1 MNLEPSPT
9 GISPEDGPAQVQ
21 IRRGTQSQVPLR
33 VAIIGG
39 GQACDD
45 LLTLMVDEKLG
56 RLNIEI
62 LGVADPD
69 PAARGME
76 HARRLGIFT
85 THDFLRLYD
94 LPGLNLIIE
103 LTGSAPVREK
113 MISTKPIGIS
123 SIDHRGA
130 RLLWDLLQIEAEKQQ
145 LLREELILEDEV
157 RRHQEYLEN
166 IISHS
171 SDMIITT
178 DLGGRIVTFNPGG
191 ERMLGYAEAE
201 LLGRDIGEIWEDPA
215 SRRKLGEEVRA
226 RGAVNNYQARL
237 LAKNGQVVEISL
249 SLALLRDR
257 HGKVLGT
264 VGISKD
270 VTEENRLRQKLI
282 ENERLA
288 AIGQTVAGLA
298 HCLKNI
304 LNILKGG
311 AYLVNGGLKRNERG
325 VLAEGWQIVQK
336 SIERINNFSLDML
349 SYCRERTPE
358 LFPTDPL
365 QLLRDTAGLV
375 SRPAAEE
382 GIVFH
387 VEGEE
392 GLTIPLDPT
401 ALNRALM
408 NLMLNAVDACRE
420 KRYLPP
426 ETPQVEVST
435 RRAGGHLIFQV
446 HDNGIGMDRTVLDQL
461 FTRFFSTK
469 ESRGTGLGLPVTQ
482 KIVDEQGGQ
491 LTVKS
496 TPGQGSTFRIR
507 LPIRLDQPET
517 RETSK
522 Q

>member
-1 MNLEPSPT
+1 MNQAASPILT
-9 GISPEDGPAQVQ
+9 PADDGSFPLL
-21 IRRGTQSQVPLR
+21 IRRGTQSRVPLK

-39 GQACDD
+39 GQACND
-45 LLTLMVDEKLG
+45 LLTLMMDERLG
-56 RLNIEI
+56 PLHIEI
-62 LGVADPD
+62 LGVADPN
-69 PAARGME
+69 PAALGMD

-85 THDFLRLYD
+85 TPDFLRLYD
-94 LPGLNLIIE
+94 LPGLNLVIE
-103 LTGSAPVREK
+103 LTGSTQVREK
-113 MISTKPIGIS
+113 MIRTKPIEIS

-145 LLREELILEDEV
+145 LQREELLLEDEV
-157 RRHQEYLEN
+157 RRHKEYLEN
-166 IISHS
+166 IVSHT

-178 DLGGRIVTFNPGG
+178 DLTGRIVTFNPGG
-191 ERMLGYAEAE
+191 ERMLGYTEAD

-215 SRRKLGEEVRA
+215 SRKKLGEAVRA

-237 LAKNGQVVEISL
+237 LSKDGQVIEISL

-257 HGKVLGT
+257 NGKVLGT

-270 VTEENRLRQKLI
+270 VTEENRLRLKLI

-311 AYLVNGGLKRNERG
+311 AYLVNSGLKREDWG
-325 VLAEGWQIVQK
+325 TVTEGWQIVQK
-336 SIERINNFSLDML
+336 SMERINNFSLDML

-358 LFPTDPL
+358 LVPTDPL

-375 SRPAAEE
+375 SRTASAE

-387 VEGEE
+387 IEGEE
-392 GLTIPLDPT
+392 GLTLLLDPT
-401 ALNRALM
+401 AMTRALL

-420 KRYLPP
+420 KRYRPP
-426 ETPQVEVST
+426 EIPQVDVST
-435 RRAGGHLIFQV
+435 RREGGQLIFLVQ
-446 HDNGIGMDRTVLDQL
+446 DNGSGMDQTVLDQL

-482 KIVDEQGGQ
+482 KIVDEHGGQ
-491 LTVKS
+491 LTVES
-496 TPGQGSTFRIR
+496 RPGQGSTFRIR
-507 LPIRLDQPET
+507 LPLRLDQPDI

>member
-1 MNLEPSPT
+1 MNLEPSPI
-9 GISPEDGPAQVQ
+9 GFSPEESPSPLQ
-21 IRRGTQSQVPLR
+21 IRRGTQSRVPLK

-45 LLTLMVDEKLG
+45 LLTLMVDERLG

-69 PAARGME
+69 PSARGMS

-85 THDFLRLYD
+85 TADFLQLYN

-103 LTGSAPVREK
+103 LTGSTQVREK
-113 MISTKPIGIS
+113 MIHTKPIEIS

-145 LLREELILEDEV
+145 LQREELILEDEV
-157 RRHQEYLEN
+157 RRHREYLEN
-166 IISHS
+166 IIAHS

-178 DLGGRIVTFNPGG
+178 DLDGRIVTFNPGG
-191 ERMLGYAEAE
+191 GRMLGYQEDE
-201 LLGRDIGEIWEDPA
+201 LLGKHIGEIWEDPA
-215 SRRKLGEEVRA
+215 SRKKLGEEVRA

-237 LAKNGQVVEISL
+237 LAKDGRVVEISL

-257 HGKVLGT
+257 NGQVLGT

-270 VTEENRLRQKLI
+270 VTEENRLRQRLI

-311 AYLVNGGLKRNERG
+311 AYLVNSGLRRDHRPTIE
-325 VLAEGWQIVQK
+325 EGWQTVQK

-349 SYCRERTPE
+349 GYCRERTPE
-358 LFPTDPL
+358 LHPTDPL
-365 QLLRDTAGLV
+365 QLIRDTADLV
-375 SRPAAEE
+375 DRATSGE
-382 GIVFH
+382 GI
-387 VEGEE
+387 EIRIQGEE
-392 GLTIPLDPT
+392 GLTVPLDPT
-401 ALNRALM
+401 AMVRALM

-420 KRYLPP
+420 KHYLPP
-426 ETPQVEVST
+426 EIPRVEVSA
-435 RRAGGHLIFQV
+435 RREGGQLIFQV
-446 HDNGIGMDRTVLDQL
+446 RDNGIGMDRAILDNL

-482 KIVDEQGGQ
+482 KIVDEHGGR
-491 LTVKS
+491 LTVES
-496 TPGQGSTFRIR
+496 SPGEGSTFRIH
-507 LPIRLDQPET
+507 LPIRVDQPVV